1 MGLSSFFQSRRAQ
14 EQSRKKADE
23 KRKKA
28 EAERQT
34 KLQQKAQAAA
44 SRKTSVGVPDSLTKG
59 GNGSGKGVGKGVSES
74 DVNREIKHTVDA
86 AIRGVDISGNGDGLR
101 KVHAGRSVVQSP
113 EGVTKTST
121 KDDSREAGNRDVSD
135 ARPASATPPMKPAS
149 RLSAPKKQKDP
160 ADLSNRPEY
169 SSEVQLRV
177 VNLTLDPISSM
188 TRFLEEV
195 GIHPDEAHLLSLT
208 RINSSREALHW
219 ANQVTKEA
227 AFEIYVNKRTCRYP
241 LSQIR
246 RMAFLLARRSI
257 PGACGAGFTA
267 AVNIAMEQNIT
278 QSEEAGE
285 QSAW

>member
-1 MGLSSFFQSRRAQ
+1 MGFGSFFQSRRAQ
-14 EQSRKKADE
+14 EQSRKKAVE
-23 KRKKA
+23 KKQKAEEAKQAKMQQRAQSVAAANKKA
-28 EAERQT
+28 AT
-34 KLQQKAQAAA
+34 VA
-44 SRKTSVGVPDSLTKG
+44 VPDEVVK
-59 GNGSGKGVGKGVSES
+59 GNGNGKRS
-74 DVNREIKHTVDA
+74 DADIAKDVKRTVDD
-86 AIRGVDISGNGDGLR
+86 AIRCVDFTDNGGGMR
-101 KVHAGRSVVQSP
+101 KVHAGRSAVEKP
-113 EGVTKTST
+113 ELTTKTNT
-121 KDDSREAGNRDVSD
+121 KDAVRDASNRDISDNRPSSVS
-135 ARPASATPPMKPAS
+135 APSKPAS

-160 ADLSNRPEY
+160 SDLSNRPEY

-188 TRFLEEV
+188 TKFLEEV

-208 RINSSREALHW
+208 RVNSSKEAMHW

-227 AFEIYVNKRTCRYP
+227 AFEIYVNKRPCRYP